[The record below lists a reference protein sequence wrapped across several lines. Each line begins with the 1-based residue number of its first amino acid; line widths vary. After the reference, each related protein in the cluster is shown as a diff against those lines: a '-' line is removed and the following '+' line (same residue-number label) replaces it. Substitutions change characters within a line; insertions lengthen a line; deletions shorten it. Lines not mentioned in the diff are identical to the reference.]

1 MEAESYRGP
10 VGEETDRAV
19 VVASRSPH
27 RAAGNACIP
36 AARPNPR
43 NTDTRW
49 KERSRTTGTLA
60 LQAAK
65 GREKAFRELLNRY
78 ERPVFSLIYR
88 MVRDRGL
95 AEDLSQEA
103 FIRAFNAIGSYNPGY
118 KFSSWMFKIAHN
130 LTIDHLRKRRL
141 DTISIHGSPNAVTAD
156 EQARTSLV
164 LESPQE
170 RPDDYVE
177 NLELGSQIE
186 AAIGN
191 LRPEYRAVTLLR
203 HVEGYSYQEIADIL
217 ELPLERG
224 RPISPGRP
232 GIEGGAGP
240 PCATPGLTSRM
251 LKRWK
256 RRWRIGLK
264 RPGGPDREAETIV
277 EKTN

>member
-1 MEAESYRGP
+1 ME
-10 VGEETDRAV
+10 RAV
-19 VVASRSPH
+19 PDDR
-27 RAAGNACIP
+27 
-36 AARPNPR
+36 
-43 NTDTRW
+43 
-49 KERSRTTGTLA
+49 TLA

-164 LESPQE
+164 LDRRRAPA
-170 RPDDYVE
+170 R
-177 NLELGSQIE
+177 LCGELNWGSRSRLPSRSQTGIP
-186 AAIGN
+186 AGD
-191 LRPEYRAVTLLR
+191 LLATWGI
-203 HVEGYSYQEIADIL
+203 VQEIADI
-217 ELPLERG
+217 
-224 RPISPGRP
+224 P
-232 GIEGGAGP
+232 GIAAG
-240 PCATPGLTSRM
+240 T
-251 LKRWK
+251 
-256 RRWRIGLK
+256 
-264 RPGGPDREAETIV
+264 V
-277 EKTN
+277 KTYIQRARLN